1 MDEENARWHD
11 KGKLSVAIKE
21 IGIRPAGQTDPA
33 SPIMTTAAASIRAL
47 GFGEPGYG
55 AGSSDSNIPMHL
67 GIPAITIGG
76 GGKDTG
82 AHSLGETDDITDSWK
97 GPQNALLI
105 VLTLLQ

>member
-1 MDEENARWHD
+1 MKRMRAGMN

-21 IGIRPAGQTDPA
+21 IGIRPAGQTDPKSA
-33 SPIMTTAAASIRAL
+33 IVTTAAASVKAL

-55 AGSSDSNIPMHL
+55 SGSSDSNIPMHL

-76 GGKDTG
+76 GGKGEG
-82 AHSLGETDDITDSWK
+82 AHSLGETEDVTDSYK

-105 VLTLLQ
+105 LLSILQ